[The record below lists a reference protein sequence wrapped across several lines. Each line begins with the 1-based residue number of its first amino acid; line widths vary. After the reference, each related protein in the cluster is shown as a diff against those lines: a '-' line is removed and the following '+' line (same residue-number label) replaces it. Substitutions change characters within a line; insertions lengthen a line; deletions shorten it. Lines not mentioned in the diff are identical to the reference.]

1 MMLHAG
7 CAETKGKRKKM
18 EDRHVIAEHLPTFS
32 EFSLF
37 GVFDGHGGSKAAE
50 TLKELIIPT
59 VETHIHREKLRINNA
74 ETRVDALKQVLHNSF
89 MEVDTLFS
97 SLFPNQRDGSTA
109 LVALVYNTSDN
120 AAILAVANAGDCRAL
135 LYSEGNKTLEL
146 SHDHK
151 PNRHDKKTRIE
162 ELGGAVLRDGK
173 FGVWRVQG
181 SLAVSRSIGDFPL
194 KRFVIP
200 DPEISIT
207 FLSPAD
213 VFFLMASDGVW
224 DVMGSAECAE
234 HVASQLNATNHD
246 PEELATEV
254 VKMAMTKGSTDNATC
269 IVVKLAWDVGTGHL

>member
-1 MMLHAG
+1 M
-7 CAETKGKRKKM
+7 
-18 EDRHVIAEHLPTFS
+18 IAEHLPTFS

-37 GVFDGHGGSKAAE
+37 GVFDGHGGDKASE

-59 VETHIHREKLRINNA
+59 IETHIHREKLRISNS

-89 MEVDTLFS
+89 VEVDTLFS
-97 SLFPNQRDGSTA
+97 SLFPNKRDGSTA
-109 LVALVYNTSDN
+109 LVALVHNPNPNTSTNTSNN
-120 AAILAVANAGDCRAL
+120 AQSAILAVANAGDCRAL
-135 LYSEGNKTLEL
+135 LYSEGNKTLDL
-146 SHDHK
+146 SRDHK
-151 PNRHDKKTRIE
+151 PNRHDEKARIE

-173 FGVWRVQG
+173 YGVWRVQG

-207 FLSPAD
+207 FLSPSD
-213 VFFLMASDGVW
+213 IFFLMASDGVW
-224 DVMGSAECAE
+224 DVMDSTECAQY
-234 HVASQLNATNHD
+234 VALQLNATNHD

-254 VKMAMTKGSTDNATC
+254 VKMALSKGSTDNATC